1 MTERR
6 GTFGSP
12 FATRRAIL
20 RPVRPTVLLFD
31 IDGTLI
37 DTGGAGRRSMERA
50 FERVTGRTDACADFS
65 FDGMTDRAIVRRG
78 LGAVGQ
84 LVDEPAIDRVL
95 AAYLEALVNEVASST
110 RYTTHPGVDV
120 VLDHAARH
128 SHIALG
134 LGTGNVRDGARIK
147 LDRASLFDRF
157 AFGGFGCDAEDRAAI
172 LHAGA
177 RRGAERLSCELHDCR
192 VVVIGDTP
200 KDVAAALAIGA
211 EALAVA
217 TGRFVPEELTR
228 AGATF
233 VCDNLLSPD
242 AFVMLFPGA

>member
-1 MTERR
+1 VTNAS
-6 GTFGSP
+6 G
-12 FATRRAIL
+12 IL
-20 RPVRPTVLLFD
+20 RRVRPTVLLFD

-50 FERVTGRTDACADFS
+50 FERVTGRADACAHFS

-78 LGAVGQ
+78 LDALGMAT
-84 LVDEPAIDRVL
+84 DEPSIDRVL
-95 AAYLEALVNEVASST
+95 LAYLEALVAEVAAST

-120 VLDHAARH
+120 VLERAAGRP
-128 SHIALG
+128 HIALG

-147 LDRASLFDRF
+147 LDRARLFDRF
-157 AFGGFGCDAEDRAAI
+157 TFGGFGCDAEDRAEL

-177 RRGAERLSCELHDCR
+177 RRGADLLRRDLRDCR
-192 VVVIGDTP
+192 VVIIGDTP

-217 TGRFVPEELTR
+217 TGRFVAGELAA

-233 VCDNLLSPD
+233 VCDNLLSPV
-242 AFVMLFPGA
+242 ASSMLFPDA